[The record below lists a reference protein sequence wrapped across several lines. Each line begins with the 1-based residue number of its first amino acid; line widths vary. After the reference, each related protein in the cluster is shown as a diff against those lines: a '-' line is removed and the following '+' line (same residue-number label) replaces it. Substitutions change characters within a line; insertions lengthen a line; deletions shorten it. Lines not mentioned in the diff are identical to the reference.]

1 MAEMR
6 YYTSAK
12 HRFFDYLVTFLGS
25 LCCLGV
31 GLGVHRLGKC
41 NLFYNRDRYLNIQGI
56 PNVSNLEFHFHPYDL
71 LDSLANNSWPT
82 VVELYEFPLGTT
94 GHKPSLVRLTGEI
107 KLTVHLIESAF
118 INYYESVCAEVET
131 IYGKDKKL
139 WPPVWSFGRVVRNAF
154 AHDGEIYFRNRRA
167 SAVAWKTLSYSP
179 TDNDRQ
185 IIYRDLAPV
194 EIILLMDDMDSAI

>member
-1 MAEMR
+1 MKR
-6 YYTSAK
+6 YTSAQ

-41 NLFYNRDRYLNIQGI
+41 NLFYNRERYLLIGGI
-56 PNVSNLEFHFHPYDL
+56 SNVSNLEFRFHPYDL

-94 GHKPSLVRLTGEI
+94 GGKPSLVRLTGEI
-107 KLTVHLIESAF
+107 KLTAHLIESAF
-118 INYYESVCAEVET
+118 INYFESVRPIVET
-131 IYGKDKKL
+131 IYGEDKQL
-139 WPPVWSFGRVVRNAF
+139 WPAVWNFGRVVRNAF
-154 AHDGEIYFRNRRA
+154 VHDGEIHFRNQRA
-167 SAVAWKTLSYSP
+167 SAVAWKTLSHSP
-179 TDNDRQ
+179 TNNGRQ